1 MFKRVLA
8 HKGFWK
14 SVLILAI
21 AYSALLFLIQYLT
34 AGFSLEFIDNYT
46 LTSWLFLLLA
56 GSICGFFVT
65 YGKFWG
71 KLKNEDYKNR

>member
-1 MFKRVLA
+1 MFKRIIEY
-8 HKGFWK
+8 KGFWR
-14 SVLILAI
+14 SVLLLSIT
-21 AYSALLFLIQYLT
+21 YTALLFLIQYLS
-34 AGFSLEFIDNYT
+34 AGFSLKFIDNYT

-56 GSICGFFVT
+56 GVICGFFVT